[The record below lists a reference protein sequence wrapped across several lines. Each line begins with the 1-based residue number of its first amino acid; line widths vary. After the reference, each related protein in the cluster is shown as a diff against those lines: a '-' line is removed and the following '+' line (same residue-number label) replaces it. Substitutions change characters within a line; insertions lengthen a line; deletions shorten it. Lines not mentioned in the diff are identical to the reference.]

1 MRHRH
6 VVRGGLV
13 GVWLA
18 VAASML
24 WSPHVLPGNAAV
36 AAAIRARDTVA
47 DSLLVSDSIYQGWKW
62 WHVYCYR
69 CHGED
74 AIGGINPAAPDLR
87 WALSATGANFPRDS
101 FVNTALN
108 GRLAKGMPSWKVLL
122 DTSAIAEL
130 YLYVKARSD
139 GWLKPGRPH
148 RVSDLPARSK

>member
-1 MRHRH
+1 MRHKD

-24 WSPHVLPGNAAV
+24 WSPHVMPGTAAV
-36 AAAIRARDTVA
+36 AAAIRDRDTVR
-47 DSLLVSDSIYQGWKW
+47 DSLLVPDSIYQGWKW

-108 GRLAKGMPSWKVLL
+108 GRVAKGMPSWKVLL

-148 RVSDLPARSK
+148 RVSDLPAKSK